1 MISATYELSNVKT
14 KNKWITRS
22 STCLQPL
29 LTCAYAT
36 LMAFLKL
43 CSKQHLLFT
52 SHKDGKA
59 LRSGYWLTSNNY
71 KCHVCQSQWPGPLG
85 FVCFVPLGTLPISSG
100 SLLMLMGLFLLVFL
114 LLNILSSFYF
124 LLKNQQLLREERKR
138 KKRKRYKR
146 PKSFTFNK
154 KK

>member
-1 MISATYELSNVKT
+1 MDYKIFYLSTTPFDVCICNSNGFPEIV
-14 KNKWITRS
+14 
-22 STCLQPL
+22 LQ
-29 LTCAYAT
+29 AT
-36 LMAFLKL
+36 LAF
-43 CSKQHLLFT
+43 S

-59 LRSGYWLTSNNY
+59 VRSGYWLNSNNY